1 MPLDSS
7 KNSLL
12 TSLLFL
18 LTPFLL
24 SSCSDDKE
32 EAYPS
37 IVTELADGITNT
49 EGKMTRLVLDDNT
62 ELTLTNP
69 LTGLKPSTV
78 YRCLAGFTRAEEE
91 ATLRTLTGA
100 YLLRDSTAKAI
111 SDPVSVV
118 SLWRTQRYINLHLRP
133 KTQGGKQTWGFIV
146 ESIEGRH
153 AYLRLHHRQGTDPTA
168 YSTDIYASLPLDLV
182 DADEITIRIVTFDG
196 TKEWEL

>member
-1 MPLDSS
+1 M
-7 KNSLL
+7 
-12 TSLLFL
+12 
-18 LTPFLL
+18 